1 MDETKV
7 METLKVREGKRK
19 RERKLEEDRVG
30 GKKIRSGY
38 RRGRD
43 DIRKRMKMI
52 KKRRNWRR
60 RCTSRGER

>member
-30 GKKIRSGY
+30 EKKSGVDTEEAGMTSGK
-38 RRGRD
+38 
-43 DIRKRMKMI
+43 
-52 KKRRNWRR
+52 
-60 RCTSRGER
+60 E

>member
-19 RERKLEEDRVG
+19 REEVRRGQSG